1 MANSI
6 NAIQTPV
13 ARSLQSSQEQQNKAI
28 QRLSTMLR
36 INSARDDAA
45 GIAIFDRLSADIIGS
60 NQGIRN
66 ANDGISYMQT
76 AEGGLGQMTDN
87 LQRMRELAVQASNST
102 LSASDRSA
110 IQAEVNQ
117 LSQSNAQI
125 TDSTSFAG
133 QKVFQ
138 GGGQTLS
145 FQVGPDAGAGNQIQ
159 AEVQSMDGLNSV
171 QGGSNGIDVSNV
183 SSAQDAISRIDA
195 DLEAIA
201 QQRASYGAVQNRLG
215 AAISNAEEYS
225 INSQAAR
232 SRIGD
237 ADVAKEMSRLIQGQ
251 ILSQASTASY
261 AQANQSRKM
270 VLNLLGG
277 G

>member
-6 NAIQTPV
+6 NAIQTPI
-13 ARSLQSSQEQQNKAI
+13 ARSLQASQEQQNKAI

-45 GIAIFDRLSADIIGS
+45 GIAIFDRLTADIMGS

-76 AEGGLGQMTDN
+76 AEGGLEQMTDN

-133 QKVFQ
+133 QKIFQ
-138 GGGQTLS
+138 GGNQTLN

-159 AEVQSMDGLNSV
+159 AEVQSMDNLNSV
-171 QGGSNGIDVSNV
+171 QGGSNGIDISSV
-183 SSAQDAISRIDA
+183 SSAQDAINRIDS

-201 QQRASYGAVQNRLG
+201 QQRSSFGAVQNRLG

-225 INSQAAR
+225 INSQASR

-237 ADVAKEMSRLIQGQ
+237 ADVAKEISRLIQNQ
-251 ILSQASTASY
+251 ILSQASTASS
-261 AQANQSRKM
+261 AQANQSSKM

>member
-201 QQRASYGAVQNRLG
+201 QQRASFGAVQNRLG

-225 INSQAAR
+225 INSQASR

>member
-201 QQRASYGAVQNRLG
+201 QQRASFGAVQNRLG

>member
-201 QQRASYGAVQNRLG
+201 QQRASFGAVQNRLG

-232 SRIGD
+232 SGIGD